1 MGMLILAEKF
11 KAGLTRLSLSGK
23 GETHSDPLTNIKRA
37 TRWLDSLP
45 GGDAF
50 QSQNEILNELKRF
63 NENLLT
69 PMKVA
74 LKARLAVL
82 MLLDEKSQDMQDT
95 LVQQYLRTSRM
106 SRTVES
112 QLWHAVNSLYW
123 EICRGY
129 HIFVMD
135 FSRNPR
141 NYADDTS
148 IPLVVL
154 RAIRTF
160 GLLLKWRA
168 IRYLQTGHNIWLGL
182 HQIYRVAETH
192 GFHQNKLLAYP
203 ERCKPSSCE
212 ETYLHILMLDL
223 ANSGTLY
230 PRQLHLVDQWLA
242 NWRIMLTLESTLYPQ
257 QHHFAIDLSADHGAR
272 RVRNPA
278 LDKPMRY
285 WATAKIAH
293 QLDIIQLALREGTP
307 PVRLGL
313 TEDSRIA
320 ESIELLDHLQRCW
333 APITVREQRRAPR
346 DRVKHMVEISHGF
359 TSIASQINTV
369 DEKKANL
376 YGDNLMYMEA
386 EDVAV
391 YGFVTERTRN
401 HTTQTKKTR
410 PGLLP
415 EIERWIMHD
424 ESAMGYSAIVET
436 RDKSWLRI
444 GALVATKPREAAA
457 WQLGVVRRLFR
468 LDDESSSV
476 GIETIGETLHIVTLK
491 DRKEADYTVGG
502 HSVDA
507 TLPFVC
513 LWLAGNEGRATMVM
527 DPAQYQ
533 IHKLFEVQG
542 MDNINWIELGEP
554 VERGEGWVRV
564 TVNPSDVAK

>member
-1 MGMLILAEKF
+1 MGMLILAEKI

-23 GETHSDPLTNIKRA
+23 GESHSDPLTNIKRA

-45 GGDAF
+45 GGDAL
-50 QSQNEILNELKRF
+50 QSQNAILNELKRF

-69 PMKVA
+69 PTKVS
-74 LKARLAVL
+74 LKARLEVL

-135 FSRNPR
+135 FSRNPT
-141 NYADDTS
+141 NYAGDTS
-148 IPLVVL
+148 IPQACL
-154 RAIRTF
+154 RAIRAF
-160 GLLLKWRA
+160 GALLKWRA
-168 IRYLQTGHNIWLGL
+168 VRYLQPGHNIWLGL

-192 GFHQNKLLAYP
+192 GFHQNKLLPYP

-242 NWRIMLTLESTLYPQ
+242 NWRIMLTLESTFYPQ
-257 QHHFAIDLSADHGAR
+257 QHHFAVDLSADHGAR

-278 LDKPMRY
+278 VDKPMRY

-293 QLDIIQLALREGTP
+293 QLDIIQLALREGTL

-333 APITVREQRRAPR
+333 APLAVREQRRAPR
-346 DRVKHMVEISHGF
+346 ERVKRMVEISHGF
-359 TSIASQINTV
+359 NNIVSQINSV
-369 DEKKANL
+369 DDKKANL

-391 YGFVTERTRN
+391 YGFVTERTKN
-401 HTTQTKKTR
+401 HTTQIKKTR
-410 PGLLP
+410 PGMPP
-415 EIERWIMHD
+415 EVERWIMHD
-424 ESAMGYSAIVET
+424 ESATGYGAIVET

-457 WQLGVVRRLFR
+457 WQLGAVRRLFR
-468 LDDESSSV
+468 VDEESSSV
-476 GIETIGETLHIVTLK
+476 GIETMSKTLHIVTLI
-491 DRKEADYTVGG
+491 DGKEADYTVGG
-502 HSVDA
+502 HSVNA

-513 LWLAGNEGRATMVM
+513 LWLPEDESRATMVM

-533 IHKLFEVQG
+533 IHKLLQVQG
-542 MDNINWIELGEP
+542 MANIQWIELGEP
-554 VERGEGWVRV
+554 VERGEGWIRV
-564 TVNPSDVAK
+564 AVNPSDVQR

>member
-1 MGMLILAEKF
+1 MLILAEKI

-23 GETHSDPLTNIKRA
+23 KESHSDPLTNLKRA
-37 TRWLDSLP
+37 TRWLNSLP
-45 GGDAF
+45 GGDPL
-50 QSQNEILNELKRF
+50 QSQKAILNEIKRF

-69 PMKVA
+69 PTKVS
-74 LKARLAVL
+74 LKERLAVL

-106 SRTVES
+106 SRSVES
-112 QLWHAVNSLYW
+112 QLWHAVNGLYW

-135 FSRNPR
+135 FSRNPA
-141 NYADDTS
+141 NYTGDTS
-148 IPLVVL
+148 IPLVCL

-160 GLLLKWRA
+160 GQLLKWRA
-168 IRYLQTGHNIWLGL
+168 IRYLQPGHNIWLGL
-182 HQIYRVAETH
+182 HQVYRAAETH
-192 GFHQNKLLAYP
+192 GIHQTKLQAYP
-203 ERCKPSSCE
+203 ERGATSSCE
-212 ETYLHILMLDL
+212 ETYLQILMLDL

-230 PRQLHLVDQWLA
+230 PRQIHLVDQWLA

-257 QHHFAIDLSADHGAR
+257 QHTFAIDLSADHGAR
-272 RVRNPA
+272 RARNPA

-285 WATAKIAH
+285 WATAKISQ
-293 QLDIIQLALREGTP
+293 QLDIIQLALREGSP

-313 TEDSRIA
+313 TEDSRVA

-333 APITVREQRRAPR
+333 APLAIREQRRAPR
-346 DRVKHMVEISHGF
+346 ESVKHMVEICHGF
-359 TSIASQINTV
+359 NNIASQINTGE
-369 DEKKANL
+369 EKSNTL

-386 EDVAV
+386 EDVAI
-391 YGFVTERTRN
+391 YGFVTERTKS
-401 HTTQTKKTR
+401 HTTQIKKIR

-424 ESAMGYSAIVET
+424 ESAKGYGAVVET

-444 GALVATKPREAAA
+444 GALVAIKPREAGD

-468 LDDESSSV
+468 LDEQSSSV
-476 GIETIGETLHIVTLK
+476 GIETFGETLQVVGLK
-491 DRKEADYTVGG
+491 DKKETGYTVGG
-502 HSVDA
+502 QCAGA

-513 LWLAGNEGRATMVM
+513 LWLANQQDPATIVM

-533 IHKLFEVQG
+533 IHKRLEVQG
-542 MDNINWIELGEP
+542 VADIHWIELGESI
-554 VERGEGWVRV
+554 ERGEGWIRIRV
-564 TVNPSDVAK
+564 SPSDKEKT